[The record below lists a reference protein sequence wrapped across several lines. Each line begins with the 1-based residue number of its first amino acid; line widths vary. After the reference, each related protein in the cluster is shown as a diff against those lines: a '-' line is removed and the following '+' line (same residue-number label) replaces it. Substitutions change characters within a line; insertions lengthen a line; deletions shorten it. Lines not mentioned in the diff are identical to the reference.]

1 MATSTLRRI
10 EQLAAQISQL
20 TVEQNLAVSRA
31 RAAGASWAEIGEA
44 LGCSPQAAH
53 KRYRW
58 VRHSEQTREVWHER
72 PRCPSD
78 ARRRPQNPQSF
89 TLPPRPPIH
98 NYSYSSDIRLPHSG
112 AARTWT
118 ATPPTSSSP
127 SSPAADPDARR
138 GCFAGIH
145 TSARSKLELPTLGT
159 GRAPPELQARGTTRT
174 DGMVSLEARAPCLV
188 YQAQWGASRR
198 HFNA

>member
-1 MATSTLRRI
+1 MATSALRRI

-72 PRCPSD
+72 P
-78 ARRRPQNPQSF
+78 
-89 TLPPRPPIH
+89 LPI
-98 NYSYSSDIRLPHSG
+98 
-112 AARTWT
+112 
-118 ATPPTSSSP
+118 
-127 SSPAADPDARR
+127 
-138 GCFAGIH
+138 
-145 TSARSKLELPTLGT
+145 
-159 GRAPPELQARGTTRT
+159 
-174 DGMVSLEARAPCLV
+174 
-188 YQAQWGASRR
+188 
-198 HFNA
+198 